1 MVFLENAADGTL
13 VYEWE
18 QIEGIEENFGTVI
31 DCIISLFMSICGG
44 RDWHEL
50 YQQLDLPG
58 SSIESSLCRWV
69 FLFYIFFVVFG
80 VLNVVTGA
88 FVDSMRL
95 VSEKDRDT
103 VIDAEMK
110 KVEDFR
116 KDVTKMFQDADAD
129 DSGTLSWDE

>member
-1 MVFLENAADGTL
+1 
-13 VYEWE
+13 
-18 QIEGIEENFGTVI
+18 
-31 DCIISLFMSICGG
+31 MSICGG

-50 YQQLDLPG
+50 HQQLDLPG
-58 SSIESSLCRWV
+58 SSIESSVCRWV

-103 VIDAEMK
+103 VVDAEMK
-110 KVEDFR
+110 KVEDFT
-116 KDVTKMFQDADAD
+116 KDVTKMFLDADAD
-129 DSGTLSWDE
+129 ESGTLSWE